1 MRIGIDL
8 DDVLVNFIKTYT
20 QYAHEM
26 FGTPA
31 DILPVDW
38 EWSNYGLTKE
48 QNSAIWERIKNVH
61 DFWYTLGAAEG
72 VDGKLLRELSVK
84 ADLVFITARIPTAGH
99 TVQWQSSAWL
109 HDFLFLR
116 FPTVIVDSNKGPIAA
131 ALKLDYFIDDRPK
144 NCLEIQDAV
153 PGCTVYLKD
162 SSHNLSYSSAYR
174 PLSRVQDFNTF
185 AKIVLEELK

>member
-48 QNSAIWERIKNVH
+48 QNSAIWERIKGTH
-61 DFWYTLGAAEG
+61 DFWYDLSVADG
-72 VDGKLLRELSVK
+72 VDAVLLLQLADK
-84 ADLVFITARIPTAGH
+84 ADLVFITARVPSAGN
-99 TVQWQSSAWL
+99 TVQFQSAAWL
-109 HDFLFLR
+109 FDYLALEY
-116 FPTVIVDSNKGPIAA
+116 PTVIVDSNKGPIAA
-131 ALKLDYFIDDRPK
+131 ALKLNYFIDDRPK

-162 SSHNLSYSSAYR
+162 SSHNLSYNSAYR
-174 PLSRVQDFNTF
+174 PLSRVKDFNTF